1 MRIDREQLLRLATF
15 WLRPDFILR
24 VAARFQ
30 KIAGFDRAIAL
41 ASSALT
47 ALIPLTI
54 FVAAILPGDGSGS
67 ADRIVRRYDLTGK
80 GAAAV
85 QDAFA
90 PSADIDTRIGFFG
103 AILLLVAVLSFTRAA
118 QRLFE
123 QTWELPSL
131 SVRNTLNGLKWV
143 AGLVLYTTL
152 IGKLHGAI
160 DRGLAEL
167 IATFV
172 LTPLSV
178 GFFVWSGWVLS
189 AKRIAVRDL
198 LPFGVVGALM
208 LALYQVGA
216 AVYVPH
222 MFNTYAG
229 RYGVIGAVFA
239 MISALFGLMVAVV
252 GSAAF
257 GREVRVELDNIRDGI
272 RPSDDEV
279 RKQWDIIIA
288 QTREYWAQ
296 AREQYEAF
304 RERRAAKRRPPSP

>member
-1 MRIDREQLLRLATF
+1 
-15 WLRPDFILR
+15 
-24 VAARFQ
+24 
-30 KIAGFDRAIAL
+30 
-41 ASSALT
+41 
-47 ALIPLTI
+47 
-54 FVAAILPGDGSGS
+54 
-67 ADRIVRRYDLTGK
+67 
-80 GAAAV
+80 
-85 QDAFA
+85 
-90 PSADIDTRIGFFG
+90 
-103 AILLLVAVLSFTRAA
+103 
-118 QRLFE
+118 
-123 QTWELPSL
+123 
-131 SVRNTLNGLKWV
+131 
-143 AGLVLYTTL
+143 
-152 IGKLHGAI
+152 
-160 DRGLAEL
+160 
-167 IATFV
+167 
-172 LTPLSV
+172 
-178 GFFVWSGWVLS
+178 
-189 AKRIAVRDL
+189 
-198 LPFGVVGALM
+198 M

-252 GSAAF
+252 GSAAL